1 MRASVTPEQANPT
14 EKSTQAS
21 GNPFAALRHRNFQLY
36 FGGQLISNAGT
47 WMQVIAQGWLVYQLT
62 HSELALGIVSFAAAI
77 PGLLVTPW
85 GGVVVD
91 SVPKRTLLILTQ
103 SGAMILAFILAA
115 LTFSGLVR
123 EWHIVALAAG
133 LGLVNAFDSPGR
145 QAFVFEMVGIEDLPN
160 AIALNSLMF
169 NSARVIGPAIA
180 GLLLAVVG
188 AAWCFT
194 INGASYL
201 AVIAG
206 LYAMQIAPRQMKVS
220 PESPWKQ
227 LISGIRYVSEE
238 IELGGLLLLSL
249 IFSAFGFAYLALLP
263 AFVGQILGQ
272 GAIVYGW
279 LIAFVGVGAVIGA
292 LIIANQHG
300 KNWRG
305 QWLWLSNLLFPLV
318 LIAFVFNTF
327 LPLSFLLMLGLGFGF
342 MVVYTMINTLLQ
354 THVEDR
360 LRGRVMGLYTFTFL
374 AFTPFGNLAL
384 GAISEKIGLSYA
396 ITYFALIDLIL
407 ILLVFRK
414 VPKIRSLP

>member
-1 MRASVTPEQANPT
+1 MRASTASKQSIPI
-14 EKSTQAS
+14 EKR
-21 GNPFAALRHRNFQLY
+21 GNAFAALRHRNFQLY

-62 HSELALGIVSFAAAI
+62 HSDLALGIVSFASAI
-77 PGLLVTPW
+77 PSLLVTPF

-91 SVPKRTLLILTQ
+91 RVPKRTLLILTQ
-103 SGAMILAFILAA
+103 SGAMLLAFILAG

-145 QAFVFEMVGIEDLPN
+145 QAFVVEMVGTEDLPN

-180 GLLLAVVG
+180 GLLLAIVG

-194 INGASYL
+194 INGISYL
-201 AVIAG
+201 AVIVG
-206 LYAMQIAPRQMKVS
+206 LWAMQIAPHEIRVV

-227 LISGIRYVSEE
+227 LVSGIRYVSEE
-238 IELGGLLLLSL
+238 TELGGLLLLSL
-249 IFSAFGFAYLALLP
+249 IFSMFGFAYLALLP
-263 AFVGQILGQ
+263 AFVGQVLGQ
-272 GAIVYGW
+272 GAIIYGW

-292 LIIANQHG
+292 LIIANQRG
-300 KNWRG
+300 TNWRG
-305 QWLWLSNLLFPLV
+305 QWLSLANVLFPIA

-354 THVEDR
+354 THVEDQ

-384 GAISEKIGLSYA
+384 GAISERIGLSYA
-396 ITYFALIDLIL
+396 ITIFALIDLAL
-407 ILLVFRK
+407 ALFVLQR
-414 VPKIRSLP
+414 VPKIRRLP